1 MHVLI
6 IEDEITLAKELQHFL
21 VKAHYH
27 CDLALTGADASEK
40 IAVNLYDFVLLDLG
54 LPDYEGLDLLAEAR
68 QVGQEAAFII
78 LTARGEL
85 DDRLKGLD
93 LGADDYL
100 AKPFSL
106 LELQA
111 RMQAITRRKFGL
123 KQTKLT
129 IGRFEVDT
137 NSYTI
142 RHDQDNINLTK
153 KELDILTY
161 LLLHKNRVLTRLQ
174 LSEHIWGNILEDDY
188 DSNYIDV
195 HIKNIRKKLG
205 IYADTAWLETVRGI
219 GYKVN
224 VENS

>member
-6 IEDEITLAKELQHFL
+6 VEDEINLAKELQHFL
-21 VKAHYH
+21 TKANYQ
-27 CDLALTGADASEK
+27 CDLSLTGLDASEK
-40 IAVNLYDFVLLDLG
+40 IAVNLYDFVLLDLT

-85 DDRLKGLD
+85 NDRLKGLE

-100 AKPFSL
+100 PKPFSL

-111 RMQAITRRKFGL
+111 RMQAIIRRKFGL
-123 KQTKLT
+123 KKNMLN
-129 IGRFEVDT
+129 IGPFEVDT
-137 NSYTI
+137 TNYTI
-142 RHDQDNINLTK
+142 KHNQNQINLTK

-205 IYADTAWLETVRGI
+205 VYGETGWLETVRGM
-219 GYKVN
+219 GYRIN
-224 VENS
+224 VTNS

>member
-6 IEDEITLAKELQHFL
+6 IEDEINLAKELQHFL
-21 VKAHYH
+21 AKAHYH

-68 QVGQEAAFII
+68 QIGQEAAFII

-106 LELQA
+106 LELHA

-129 IGRFEVDT
+129 IGDFEVDT
-137 NSYTI
+137 SNYTI
-142 RHDQDNINLTK
+142 RHNQDNINLTK

-205 IYADTAWLETVRGI
+205 AHADVGWLETVRGL
-219 GYKVN
+219 GYKIN